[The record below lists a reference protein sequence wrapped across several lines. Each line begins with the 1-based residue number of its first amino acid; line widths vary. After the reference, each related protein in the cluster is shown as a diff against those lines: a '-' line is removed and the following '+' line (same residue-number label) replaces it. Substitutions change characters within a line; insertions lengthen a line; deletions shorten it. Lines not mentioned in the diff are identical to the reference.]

1 MRKLLALIAA
11 LAVGAALVVPATA
24 MAAGEHTAKDIVV
37 TSSADGTEI
46 AITVFRP
53 ATASK
58 SSPVPAILHSHGWA
72 GSRTT
77 TIGGEIEA
85 FLDAG
90 LGVVSI
96 DQRGHGDSGGQAN
109 VQDPDLEAED
119 IDSVIDYVAKLSWV
133 AKDLDSKGR
142 EIAGDPVLG
151 AIGGSYGGAYQ
162 TMSALDEIA
171 EEGHTRFDALAPEIT
186 WYDLNE
192 SLAPQGVPRT
202 VWTSA
207 LVAAGAAMLPQYIQ
221 EAFVWGAATGQW
233 PDGTVLGEPAD
244 GVPDLSS
251 EFARH
256 APRFFADQG
265 IKLNI
270 PVLQRQGISDNLFNL
285 NQGLHIFRDAL
296 TKKAR
301 ARSLF
306 VGYNGGHAL
315 PNAFPMGTA
324 AGDDACSGDWTQLR
338 IDFFKRAFAGQNP
351 SSLLPAR
358 YNLTNVD
365 GAKCFSFGSTEGT
378 RIDVDE
384 GMEAAGFNSIATTTG
399 AGAPINLPV
408 AIGPLTVAGIPRLKG
423 VVDTVVPESRVF
435 FGLALGTTPA
445 DAQVIQNNVMPLRR
459 MLPAMGSDFNIE
471 LPGVA
476 VEVPKGQTLYL
487 TITPVSDMFAAHGS
501 RVPGAVI
508 LTGLRLFLPTLMVG
522 S

>member
-1 MRKLLALIAA
+1 MRKPLALIAA
-11 LAVGAALVVPATA
+11 LAVGATLVVPATA
-24 MAAGEHTAKDIVV
+24 MAAGEHTAQDVV
-37 TSSADGTEI
+37 VISSVDGTEI

-58 SSPVPAILHSHGWA
+58 SAPVPVILHSHGWA
-72 GSRTT
+72 GNRTA
-77 TIGGEIEA
+77 TIGGEVEA

-90 LGVVSI
+90 FGVVSI
-96 DQRGHGDSGGQAN
+96 DQRGHGASGGQAN

-142 EIAGDPVLG
+142 EVAGDPVLG

-192 SLAPQGVPRT
+192 SLAPQEVPRT

-207 LVAAGAAMLPQYIQ
+207 LFAAGAAMLPQYIQ
-221 EAFVWGAATGQW
+221 EAFAWSAATGQW
-233 PDGTVLGEPAD
+233 PDGTVAGEPVD
-244 GVPDLSS
+244 GVPDLNS

-285 NQGLHIFRDAL
+285 NQGLHIFRDVL
-296 TKKAR
+296 TNKAR

-315 PNAFPMGTA
+315 PNAFPLGTA

-365 GAKCFSFGSTEGT
+365 GAKCLRFDRTATMRLE
-378 RIDVDE
+378 VDE
-384 GMEAAGFNSIATTTG
+384 GLEVAGFDSIATTTG

-408 AIGPLTVAGIPRLKG
+408 ATGPLTVTGIPKLKG

-459 MLPAMGSDFNIE
+459 MLPAMGSGFNIE

-476 VEVPKGQTLYL
+476 VEVPEGQTLYL

-501 RVPGAVI
+501 RVPGAVV
-508 LTGLRLFLPTLMVG
+508 LTGLKLFLPTLE
-522 S
+522 